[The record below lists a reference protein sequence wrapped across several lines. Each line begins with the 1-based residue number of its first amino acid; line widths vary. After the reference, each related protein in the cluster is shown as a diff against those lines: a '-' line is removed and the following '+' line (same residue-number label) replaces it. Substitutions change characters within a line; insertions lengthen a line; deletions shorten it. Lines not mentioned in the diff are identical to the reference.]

1 MTELMDSILQ
11 SVKKLNNVAPTYTGF
26 DVDFIMFINAAF
38 SDLHQLGIG
47 PSAGFSIED
56 KSDFWDDFME
66 AGPILDRAKAYVAQ
80 HVGLAF
86 DLPSTSYAISAKQDQ
101 LQEKA
106 VRLVMA
112 KEDKDAEVS
121 G

>member
-47 PSAGFSIED
+47 PSDGFAIED
-56 KSDFWDDFME
+56 KSDFWDDYME

-86 DLPSTSYAISAKQDQ
+86 DLPATSYAISAKQEQ
-101 LQEKA
+101 LAEKA
-106 VRLVMA
+106 SRLVMA
-112 KEDKDAEVS
+112 QEDKEAEEV

>member
-47 PSAGFSIED
+47 PSDGNGGS
-56 KSDFWDDFME
+56 
-66 AGPILDRAKAYVAQ
+66 RALSRIFLRVC
-80 HVGLAF
+80 HRGHR
-86 DLPSTSYAISAKQDQ
+86 S
-101 LQEKA
+101 
-106 VRLVMA
+106 
-112 KEDKDAEVS
+112 
-121 G
+121 